1 MTLPALGTKKSQS
14 LPAAGLGGL
23 ARVLSRLSLGL
34 AGVYLL
40 VFALLAA
47 LRSTYPYELEW
58 IEGAMLDEMRWI
70 LQGRPLYAPPDLS
83 FIPFAYNPLYF
94 YLSAALMKIFGIGFF
109 APRLISILST
119 LGCFL
124 LLYLIVFQDTRRRA
138 AGFLAAG
145 LYAACYRFA
154 GAWMDLAKTD
164 SLFLFLILLGFF
176 IIRDTR
182 SLWRLTAGAALFLL
196 AYYTKQSALPVILGV
211 AAGSLVQTRGRTWPL
226 WLAVAGLG
234 IAVFWGLEQVSGGWY
249 SFYTVSLFSYHE
261 KVKSI
266 WGFWAGFLPPMWPAL
281 LLSAVYPLLAF
292 RTRREGELP
301 PNFWLNLGFA
311 GALLLASWS
320 VFLKIWTYANGYLP
334 ACLGLALLS
343 GLALGRVM
351 ALADP
356 GEGSR
361 FKWIKAAAL
370 SLCLLQFLFLAY
382 LPWQQLPTTAD
393 REAAKAFV
401 RKVAKLPGEVL
412 VFSHGHYNYLASNT
426 TYLNSVPLGDILG
439 TVLPPRNEQDRQRLE
454 QGKALVEQAKS
465 DQVFEWVIVD
475 SAAEAWLPYY
485 IPVEKLFTELEV
497 MVPVTGSP
505 ARPESLLA
513 KNPVIKG
520 GAFPLSDPA
529 FERLFLQGWDKARD
543 WGRRAIGERA
553 TIQVVLQAGQA
564 YQVQVEGQPACDG
577 ERPAVRSMG
586 AVWDGQLLASFPI
599 ASCAGQAWVFEIPAQ
614 AVRHGPQPLAFEF
627 EWDPVYAPS
636 PDEGDEAASLR
647 FHAIRFKPK

>member
-1 MTLPALGTKKSQS
+1 MTTPALETKKSLS
-14 LPAAGLGGL
+14 LSAAGLESL
-23 ARVLSRLSLGL
+23 ARNLARLSLGL
-34 AGVYLL
+34 AGLFLL

-70 LQGRPLYAPPDLS
+70 IQGRPLYAPPDLH

-94 YLSAALMKIFGIGFF
+94 YLSAALMKLIGIGFF

-176 IIRDTR
+176 FVRDTR
-182 SLWRLTAGAALFLL
+182 SLWRLPAAAALFLL

-226 WLAVAGLG
+226 WLAVAVLG
-234 IAVFWGLEQVSGGWY
+234 IAIFWGLDWVSDGWY
-249 SFYTVSLFSYHE
+249 SFYTVNLFSYHE

-266 WGFWAGFLPPMWPAL
+266 WGFWAGFLPRLWPAL
-281 LLSAVYPLLAF
+281 LLSTLYPLLAF
-292 RTRREGELP
+292 RFRQEGAP
-301 PNFWLNLGFA
+301 HFWLNLGFG
-311 GALLLASWS
+311 GALLLSSWS
-320 VFLKIWTYANGYLP
+320 VFLKVWTYANGYLP

-343 GLALGRVM
+343 GLALGRVL

-356 GEGSR
+356 GER
-361 FKWIKAAAL
+361 PRYNWIKTAAL

-382 LPWQQLPTTAD
+382 LPWQQLPTAAD
-393 REAAKAFV
+393 RESAKAFV

-426 TYLNSVPLGDILG
+426 TYLNSVALGDILG
-439 TVLPPRNEQDRQRLE
+439 TVLPPRDEQDRQRIAH
-454 QGKALVEQAKS
+454 GKALLEKAKS
-465 DQVFEWVIVD
+465 EQVFDWVFVD

-485 IPVEKLFTELEV
+485 IHVENIFTELYV

-529 FERLFLQGWDKARD
+529 FERLFLEGWDKARD
-543 WGRRAIGERA
+543 WGRRATGERA
-553 TIQVVLQAGQA
+553 AIQVVLAEGQP
-564 YQVQVEGQPACDG
+564 YQVQVEGQPACEG
-577 ERPAVRSMG
+577 ERPAVRSVR
-586 AVWDGQLLASFPI
+586 AVWDGQALATFPI
-599 ASCAGQAWVFEIPAQ
+599 ASCAVQAWVFEIPGE
-614 AVRHGPQPLAFEF
+614 AVRRGPQPLAFEF
-627 EWDPVYAPS
+627 EWDPVYELSLAA
-636 PDEGDEAASLR
+636 GDEAASFR
-647 FHAIRFKPK
+647 FQAILFSPQ